1 MYMESLSLG
10 LTSEE
15 AKVKLV
21 KYGSNILPDKP
32 PPSLLSIFFSQFK
45 NPLVYILL
53 AAGIV
58 TLFLGDFSDSAII
71 FFVVLVNS
79 LLGFIQEKKANSAL
93 ASLRSLVR
101 PSAKVIRD
109 GKKIRVDSNK
119 IVPGDIVELELG
131 DKIPAD
137 GKLLQANRF
146 FVEEAIL
153 TGESLPVGKEKDGE
167 VYMGTIVST
176 GEALMEVVVTGAKTQ
191 MGKIAVSIQKPDEDT
206 PLTKQL
212 KKFSG
217 QLTLLVIVLTLFVF
231 LVGLLT
237 GKDLVEIFKT
247 SVALAVSSI
256 PEGLLIALTVVL
268 AVGMQRILK
277 MKGLVRNL
285 VSAETLGGV
294 TTLCVD
300 KTGTLT
306 EGKPLV
312 TDVISTQEQDL
323 TAQNLLQ
330 LSASLEQGSE
340 HALAEAIVGSAKKKN
355 ITLMKTSDFKAI
367 PGHGIEGKVGDKK
380 YILGNRALMRKDKV
394 GYENFEDQIMDLEQE
409 GKTVM
414 LLAEGDKLL
423 GLIAV
428 ADVLKPKVREL
439 VQELERKKILVWM
452 ITGDNERTAKA
463 VAKKAGINNI
473 LAEVLPQEKSEK
485 VRQFKSEHG
494 GVVAFVGD
502 GINDAPALAS
512 ADVGIAMG
520 TGTDVAMEASGITLL
535 SKDIF
540 SVAMALDLSRR
551 TLSII
556 KQNLFWAF
564 GYNIILIPVAAG
576 ILYPFFGWLLNPALA
591 AFAMAASSI
600 SVVGNSLRLKSI
612 A

>member
-212 KKFSG
+212 KQFSG

-277 MKGLVRNL
+277 KKGLVRNL

-294 TTLCVD
+294 TTICVD

-306 EGKPLV
+306 YGK
-312 TDVISTQEQDL
+312 
-323 TAQNLLQ
+323 
-330 LSASLEQGSE
+330 LEVVE
-340 HALAEAIVGSAKKKN
+340 E
-355 ITLMKTSDFKAI
+355 
-367 PGHGIEGKVGDKK
+367 
-380 YILGNRALMRKDKV
+380 Y
-394 GYENFEDQIMDLEQE
+394 
-409 GKTVM
+409 
-414 LLAEGDKLL
+414 
-423 GLIAV
+423 
-428 ADVLKPKVREL
+428 
-439 VQELERKKILVWM
+439 
-452 ITGDNERTAKA
+452 GDNENICLQHFASQEDPIMVAAKEWLEKHSEHFNEIGRTFSRECRLIDSIPFTPQNRFYATLIEHEDNNKEIYVNGA
-463 VAKKAGINNI
+463 PEHLLEWSTLAGDRQKEIRDKIKSLTKEGRRVIGMAKKDVP
-473 LAEVLPQEKSEK
+473 ESTEK
-485 VRQFKSEHG
+485 VTEEMVKENIEWVGLLVFTDPVRKG
-494 GVVAFVGD
+494 VGD
-502 GINDAPALAS
+502 AL
-512 ADVGIAMG
+512 
-520 TGTDVAMEASGITLL
+520 
-535 SKDIF
+535 
-540 SVAMALDLSRR
+540 
-551 TLSII
+551 
-556 KQNLFWAF
+556 
-564 GYNIILIPVAAG
+564 
-576 ILYPFFGWLLNPALA
+576 
-591 AFAMAASSI
+591 
-600 SVVGNSLRLKSI
+600 
-612 A
+612 